1 MSIWMLPEK
10 REHQIAMETEAGR
23 EGLAVWRRVVTS
35 MSGPQKVA
43 KAFEL
48 TEMTRQIRLQG
59 IRRQHPEARDSEVH
73 EMYVDR
79 LLQYHGT
86 SLVEVRQKQQE
97 QLAARS
103 NHGEASC
110 ASIHSLTRSSSRG
123 RGMEPASRTRS

>member
-1 MSIWMLPEK
+1 MLPEK

-48 TEMTRQIRLQG
+48 TEITRQIMREG
-59 IRRQHPEARDSEVH
+59 IRRQHPDAGESEIH
-73 EMYVDR
+73 EIYVDR

-86 SLVEVRQKQQE
+86 SLAEVRQRQQ
-97 QLAARS
+97 QQAAARS
-103 NHGEASC
+103 
-110 ASIHSLTRSSSRG
+110 RQQ
-123 RGMEPASRTRS
+123 